1 MWDIYAYSGTRVK
14 HIPHVS
20 QILTGLPRHAY
31 ALDMTAQPVGIG
43 YAPEWTLGDRLRKA
57 RKQTGMTQRAF
68 AELIGEEPSRYAQW
82 EADNNR
88 PRHLVDVAQNIE
100 GHTGVSAAWLLGLVT
115 TSGGTRSALDRDV
128 NQSTGFEKNV
138 LGGAHRFR
146 RGAAAA

>member
-1 MWDIYAYSGTRVK
+1 
-14 HIPHVS
+14 
-20 QILTGLPRHAY
+20 
-31 ALDMTAQPVGIG
+31 MTAQPVGIG

-115 TSGGTRSALDRDV
+115 TSGGTRSALDRGYGHAAD
-128 NQSTGFEKNV
+128 S
-138 LGGAHRFR
+138 GAIVYNAAARFR
-146 RGAAAA
+146 PEVAPAA